1 MRRLMRQ
8 KEKLMKM
15 NQQRYVSPALC
26 ILAPEPAD
34 LLTLSRRESGNGE
47 TQSWDGFPGKEKEEK
62 FAFRQGTSMV

>member
-34 LLTLSRRESGNGE
+34 LLTLSGRESGFGE
-47 TQSWDGFPGKEKEEK
+47 TDSWSGFLGKE
-62 FAFRQGTSMV
+62 

>member
-1 MRRLMRQ
+1 MRQ

-34 LLTLSRRESGNGE
+34 LLTLSGRESGFGE
-47 TQSWDGFPGKEKEEK
+47 TDSWSGFLGKE
-62 FAFRQGTSMV
+62 